1 MRGLYES
8 LSPEIVVLGGTQVM
22 KSEWLLIDHLATAYC
37 GYSVFFVL
45 RNHDAKDTY
54 VQNRINKVLEAVP
67 FYRQVMKDSTF
78 DRLDIKKFGKGQIK
92 YVGSGI
98 EADFREYPACLDKD
112 TSITLEC
119 GKRTT
124 IADINI
130 GDVVRCIDA
139 DLNQTHDVVTG
150 KLNTGIKPVFLITTK
165 SGKKVRATLNH
176 EFFTSIGW
184 KKLHELVIDGAST
197 KLSNG
202 IIEPVWEVC
211 CPSVTWHDT
220 WRFLHKFSKQQQKL
234 VCLYDTRRE
243 TKRLLGIQEEFNG
256 GFVYRQDSKTPHN
269 GSDNKGKTATAH
281 EFLPLCIEKNT
292 PVVGI
297 GELSMDEVNQAE
309 IQAYHNNRDIEFHWF
324 CRAGFFDPRRWF
336 QKTKRV
342 EDINSFI
349 FNGISGMS
357 NKLVINAW
365 HKGLDIARRS
375 FKCLWGYAQYSYRQG
390 WCIFDFEENEGTLFS
405 RSSLQAGLHLCPPTS
420 FGNSEG
426 ISKDIHETRSC
437 FSVEKNVRQS
447 MVCKKDSKEAQPYF
461 GRGHEFGY
469 EINSARGSE
478 NEGWGGKDIKIEGGF
493 DFYSEEEGFD
503 PVVSVVFDGFSE
515 CYDIE
520 TKKHHNFFANGV
532 VSHNSSIFVDELN
545 DCNWSN
551 VRFGFSR
558 MDGNIYKFKRFVSN
572 SKTKEHPAE
581 QLLQESTNQD
591 WQVPCV
597 GCGKRHRLDWFETV
611 VNPIEDSEG
620 NVVDYTLKDREWRP
634 GCGRD
639 IVCVC
644 PECGGALDRLSTG
657 GLWVPKNL
665 EAKMEGFHIPSL
677 CSSIAS
683 VSELWREFQMGINNP
698 HEMQLFFTRRL
709 AVPFSAVGS
718 KVTGSVMDKCKG
730 TYNMILRPDRAFI
743 AGDSC
748 EGPCTMG
755 VDVGSEKLDV
765 RISKMLT
772 GNKRQA
778 VFIGKIDTK
787 NIEELND
794 LIERYHVEKVVIDIQ
809 PEQALVTQ
817 FQETCEAD
825 VWLVKLGRK
834 DQTKLE
840 NMNYQRKIISYDR
853 TEILDRTYAQLQSGK
868 NIIPENYADIFGGNY
883 VSEMSSPIR
892 EMHLDKDGNPIFI
905 WESDG
910 KDHQRFADAY
920 DYLAMRLLNEDG
932 SYITSDCIYDF
943 TKSV

>member
-1 MRGLYES
+1 MRY
-8 LSPEIVVLGGTQVM
+8 Q
-22 KSEWLLIDHLATAYC
+22 D
-37 GYSVFFVL
+37 
-45 RNHDAKDTY
+45 DT
-54 VQNRINKVLEAVP
+54 
-67 FYRQVMKDSTF
+67 TF

-112 TSITLEC
+112 SIITLFD
-119 GKRTT
+119 GKETT
-124 IADINI
+124 IANI
-130 GDVVRCIDA
+130 SVGDVVSCIDSE
-139 DLNQTHDVVTG
+139 LNLTHDVVTR
-150 KLNTGIKPVFLITTK
+150 KLNTGVKPVFLITTK
-165 SGKKVRATLNH
+165 SGKTVRATINH

-184 KKLHELVIDGAST
+184 KRLHELVIEGASNKFPDGT
-197 KLSNG
+197 V
-202 IIEPVWEVC
+202 EPSREVC
-211 CPSVTWHDT
+211 NASFIGDSFGGRVHRHEEQKQKSLCDYYTWRKAEGLFRVQKKFNANTFHSKNMLFSCRGGRDKRQKSDANNPILVRVKGNTTTSVTREFSLDRSKNPKMQTDNNKGSIGFYGFCWPCLFDSGRWLSKT
-220 WRFLHKFSKQQQKL
+220 EWFENINSFTLHKFSTMSNAVVRQL
-234 VCLYDTRRE
+234 WHPFVDSTRRIFNY
-243 TKRLLGIQEEFNG
+243 LWGNEEFK
-256 GFVYRQDSKTPHN
+256 YRQKWSGTDCRKDKRALYSESALQT
-269 GSDNKGKTATAH
+269 G
-281 EFLPLCIEKNT
+281 LL
-292 PVVGI
+292 
-297 GELSMDEVNQAE
+297 
-309 IQAYHNNRDIEFHWF
+309 F
-324 CRAGFFDPRRWF
+324 C
-336 QKTKRV
+336 
-342 EDINSFI
+342 S
-349 FNGISGMS
+349 
-357 NKLVINAW
+357 
-365 HKGLDIARRS
+365 
-375 FKCLWGYAQYSYRQG
+375 
-390 WCIFDFEENEGTLFS
+390 
-405 RSSLQAGLHLCPPTS
+405 PTS
-420 FGNSEG
+420 FGYSERIPQG
-426 ISKDIHETRSC
+426 LLKTSPCFESKKDIGQNQSCKESVQETQHNIRGGSSFRPTENTTQYSSHAGQPRKNLRIEED
-437 FSVEKNVRQS
+437 FS
-447 MVCKKDSKEAQPYF
+447 
-461 GRGHEFGY
+461 
-469 EINSARGSE
+469 
-478 NEGWGGKDIKIEGGF
+478 
-493 DFYSEEEGFD
+493 FYSDKGEFD
-503 PVVSVVFDGFSE
+503 SVISIVFDGFSE

-520 TKKHHNFFANGV
+520 TEKHHNFFANGL

-657 GLWVPKNL
+657 GLWVPKNP

-765 RISKMLT
+765 RISKMLA

>member
-1 MRGLYES
+1 MDIKRARLMFATKYHRNTNDHPMDFSQCHYMKGLYES
-8 LSPEIVVLGGTQVM
+8 LAPEIVVLGGTQVM

-98 EADFREYPACLDKD
+98 EADFREYPA
-112 TSITLEC
+112 
-119 GKRTT
+119 
-124 IADINI
+124 A
-130 GDVVRCIDA
+130 A
-139 DLNQTHDVVTG
+139 
-150 KLNTGIKPVFLITTK
+150 
-165 SGKKVRATLNH
+165 
-176 EFFTSIGW
+176 
-184 KKLHELVIDGAST
+184 
-197 KLSNG
+197 
-202 IIEPVWEVC
+202 
-211 CPSVTWHDT
+211 
-220 WRFLHKFSKQQQKL
+220 
-234 VCLYDTRRE
+234 
-243 TKRLLGIQEEFNG
+243 
-256 GFVYRQDSKTPHN
+256 
-269 GSDNKGKTATAH
+269 
-281 EFLPLCIEKNT
+281 
-292 PVVGI
+292 
-297 GELSMDEVNQAE
+297 M
-309 IQAYHNNRDIEFHWF
+309 
-324 CRAGFFDPRRWF
+324 
-336 QKTKRV
+336 
-342 EDINSFI
+342 
-349 FNGISGMS
+349 
-357 NKLVINAW
+357 
-365 HKGLDIARRS
+365 
-375 FKCLWGYAQYSYRQG
+375 
-390 WCIFDFEENEGTLFS
+390 
-405 RSSLQAGLHLCPPTS
+405 
-420 FGNSEG
+420 
-426 ISKDIHETRSC
+426 
-437 FSVEKNVRQS
+437 
-447 MVCKKDSKEAQPYF
+447 
-461 GRGHEFGY
+461 
-469 EINSARGSE
+469 
-478 NEGWGGKDIKIEGGF
+478 
-493 DFYSEEEGFD
+493 
-503 PVVSVVFDGFSE
+503 
-515 CYDIE
+515 
-520 TKKHHNFFANGV
+520 
-532 VSHNSSIFVDELN
+532 FVDELN

-558 MDGNIYKFKRFVSN
+558 MDGNVYKFKRFVSN

-597 GCGKRHRLDWFETV
+597 GCGKTHRLDWFETV
-611 VNPIEDSEG
+611 VNAIEDAEG

-644 PECGGALDRLSTG
+644 PRCGGALDRLSPS
-657 GLWVPKNL
+657 GLWIPKNPD
-665 EAKMEGFHIPSL
+665 AKMEGFHVPSL

-683 VSELWREFQMGINNP
+683 VSELWKEFQMGINNP

-709 AVPFSAVGS
+709 AVPYSTVGS

-730 TYNMILRPDRAFI
+730 NYNMILRPDRAFI
-743 AGDSC
+743 SGDSC

-765 RISKMLT
+765 RISKMLN

-787 NIEELND
+787 NIDELND
-794 LIERYHVEKVVIDIQ
+794 LIARYHVEKVVIDIQ

-834 DQTKLE
+834 DQTKTE
-840 NMNYQRKIISYDR
+840 NVNWNRKIISHDR
-853 TEILDRTYAQLQSGK
+853 TEVLDRTYAQLQSGK
-868 NIIPENYADIFGGNY
+868 NILPDNYADIFGGNY
-883 VSEMSSPIR
+883 ISEMSSPIR

-932 SYITSDCIYDF
+932 SYITSDCIYDY